1 MLVGNKT
8 DVGEEAREV
17 PAEAGRFL
25 AEQEG
30 FMFVETSAVANSN
43 VRDSFENLLQA
54 IYLQRQKIP

>member
-43 VRDSFENLLQA
+43 VRDAFENLL
-54 IYLQRQKIP
+54 